1 LLSEIRFLK
10 RLTDPLFS
18 EKVCN
23 KLADLFSL
31 VAFSGIIE
39 VTRTPFFT
47 WYYGVLRQ
55 FLVNEGGVGVGKN
68 IVVISILILC
78 SLAIVWYRNTFVII
92 DGNLNLSVLFVDKE
106 LRGLLTDEDLVVG
119 SAKLNNESTS
129 EVAEIEVIF
138 KEPNVAKELASR
150 IVGVS
155 YDGEIFQSTVTTG
168 ENGRAVIAVKRIS
181 EQDLQKI
188 IQTINR

>member
-1 LLSEIRFLK
+1 MLHRITCCRPSGRIIIFLCASPHPNP
-10 RLTDPLFS
+10 RPEGEGTAAAILGWLD
-18 EKVCN
+18 
-23 KLADLFSL
+23 
-31 VAFSGIIE
+31 
-39 VTRTPFFT
+39 
-47 WYYGVLRQ
+47 
-55 FLVNEGGVGVGKN
+55 EGGVGVGKN